1 MAKIGYARVSTK
13 DQNLD
18 NQIDTLLKYGCEKVF
33 SEKISGKANKRSQFE
48 LCLDYLRKGDV
59 LIVTKI
65 DRLGRTTK
73 QLIDLMEYLNEK
85 GVEFKA
91 LDNDIDTNTPI
102 GKVFFYLMS
111 VFAELEVTLN
121 SERTKDS
128 LARARARGRIGGR
141 PKVSN
146 ETKEYVK
153 MLYESKKYT
162 GAEIAEKANVGRSTI
177 YKILQE
183 VKNEQRT

>member
-85 GVEFKA
+85 GIEFKA

-128 LARARARGRIGGR
+128 LARARARGRNGGR

-146 ETKEYVK
+146 KTKEYVK

-162 GAEIAEKANVGRSTI
+162 GAEIAEKANVGRSTV
-177 YKILQE
+177 YKILKE
-183 VKNEQRT
+183 DKYEQ

>member
-85 GVEFKA
+85 GIEFKA
-91 LDNDIDTNTPI
+91 LDNGIDTNTP
-102 GKVFFYLMS
+102 VL
-111 VFAELEVTLN
+111 L
-121 SERTKDS
+121 
-128 LARARARGRIGGR
+128 
-141 PKVSN
+141 
-146 ETKEYVK
+146 
-153 MLYESKKYT
+153 
-162 GAEIAEKANVGRSTI
+162 
-177 YKILQE
+177 
-183 VKNEQRT
+183 